1 MLESRKFVPEAYS
14 ESRDYQV
21 FLKLLDL
28 LIDAIKLDI
37 DTFVNLINPD
47 KCPNHMLPLLAS
59 YVGYKYDYNESYD
72 TNRMII
78 KYFPYLIRN
87 RGSEI
92 GIRLATAL
100 SVNSVG
106 KLNDIELLS
115 MFRIEYKRKENKIN
129 IYVYYPRY
137 LSKIRDL
144 LEVVRPAGV
153 LLELIPADLI
163 TTIDKVDIYDYLY
176 GVKEKDKIKY
186 QGSDRYKVAEDNN
199 VGFGEVETNK
209 TPLDPQ

>member
-163 TTIDKVDIYDYLY
+163 TTIDKVDIHDYLY

>member
-1 MLESRKFVPEAYS
+1 MIESRKFVPEAYS

-163 TTIDKVDIYDYLY
+163 TTIDKVDIHDYLY

>member
-59 YVGYKYDYNESYD
+59 YVGYKYDYNETYD

-176 GVKEKDKIKY
+176 GVKEEDKIKY

>member
-1 MLESRKFVPEAYS
+1 MIESRKFVPEAYS

-28 LIDAIKLDI
+28 LIDAIKLDT

-47 KCPNHMLPLLAS
+47 RCPNHMLPLLAS

-106 KLNDIELLS
+106 NLNDIELLS
-115 MFRIEYKRKENKIN
+115 MFRIEYKRKENKIK

-153 LLELIPADLI
+153 LIELIPADLI

-186 QGSDRYKVAEDNN
+186 QGSDRYKVADDNN
-199 VGFGEVETNK
+199 VGFGEVETDK

>member
-47 KCPNHMLPLLAS
+47 KCPNHMLSLLAS

-163 TTIDKVDIYDYLY
+163 TTIDKVDIHDYLY
-176 GVKEKDKIKY
+176 GVKEEDKIEY